1 MSIRMIYVTFPDEVS
16 ALTLGRKLVID
27 GLAACFNLHSIR
39 SVYTWKENLEDGLEW
54 VALFKTRP
62 SHESALRRAIEK
74 GHPYEVPCI
83 LGWDASVND
92 SYGDW
97 VNSCLV
103 EINSNPPADEPE
115 ARP

>member
-1 MSIRMIYVTFPDEVS
+1 MSIRMIYVTFPDEAS
-16 ALTLGRKLVID
+16 ALALGRKIVHG

-39 SVYTWKENLEDGLEW
+39 SVYTWKDNLEDSQEW

-62 SHESALRRAIEK
+62 SHESALRFAIEK

-92 SYGDW
+92 AYGAW
-97 VNSCLV
+97 VDSCLFNP
-103 EINSNPPADEPE
+103 NSNPPADEPE
-115 ARP
+115 AKP